1 MTEARDSLTDRLAR
15 GAVRAARNRPT
26 LSARDARVAA
36 ALAGAVALGPLLTIV
51 GANLMRVGVEAENR
65 VLDARLRV
73 RLAPQNAHADA
84 ATILRDA
91 VRQPA
96 MSVALEQLASALPDD
111 ARLVL
116 ATRDAQGRLLFEVST
131 TDPDALRGTLRGQP
145 VFAAMRETGQRRT
158 GDARVVVTLRSAG

>member
-15 GAVRAARNRPT
+15 GAVRVARKRPT

-51 GANLMRVGVEAENR
+51 GANLLRAGVEAENVAR
-65 VLDARLRV
+65 DARLRV
-73 RLAPQNAHADA
+73 RLAPQTAHADA
-84 ATILRDA
+84 ATVLRDA
-91 VRQPA
+91 VRRPTLT
-96 MSVALEQLASALPDD
+96 VTLDQLASALPDD
-111 ARLVL
+111 ARLVS
-116 ATRDAQGRLLFEVST
+116 AARDAQGRMLFEVST
-131 TDPDALRGTLRGQP
+131 TDPDALRGALRGQP